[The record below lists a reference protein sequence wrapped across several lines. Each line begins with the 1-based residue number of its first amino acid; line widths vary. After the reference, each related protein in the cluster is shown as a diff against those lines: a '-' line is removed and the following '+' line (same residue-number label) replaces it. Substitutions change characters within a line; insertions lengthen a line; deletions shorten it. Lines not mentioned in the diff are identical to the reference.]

1 MEQNEAFDINRY
13 VSLNEEGTVTLT
25 ENVDTTNTGT
35 VTTSIKAKD
44 KAGNV
49 SEKNI
54 TVNVEKNFY
63 QRIADAALAQICV
76 YQQFL
81 DKNSFLHL
89 P

>member
-49 SEKNI
+49 SEKKYYGKCRK
-54 TVNVEKNFY
+54 EFLSKN
-63 QRIADAALAQICV
+63 C
-76 YQQFL
+76 
-81 DKNSFLHL
+81 
-89 P
+89 